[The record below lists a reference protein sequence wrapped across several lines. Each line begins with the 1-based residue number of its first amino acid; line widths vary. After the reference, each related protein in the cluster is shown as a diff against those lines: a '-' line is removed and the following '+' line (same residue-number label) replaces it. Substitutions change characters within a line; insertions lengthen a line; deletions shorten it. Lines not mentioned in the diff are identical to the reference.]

1 MVFGVLKKKR
11 ECVKA
16 FQSQDIIIGFL
27 KWRNFLNGQN
37 C

>member
-1 MVFGVLKKKR
+1 
-11 ECVKA
+11 VKA